1 MEGLGLLG
9 LGIAIGIAVSQGI
22 DKLKEKAE
30 KKIEK
35 VEADLI
41 IEGQIKELVKLK
53 EELEKEK

>member
-1 MEGLGLLG
+1 MEFGWIGLGV
-9 LGIAIGIAVSQGI
+9 AIGVALSQGI

-41 IEGQIKELVKLK
+41 IESQIKELVKLK

>member
-1 MEGLGLLG
+1 MEIGWIG
-9 LGIAIGIAVSQGI
+9 LGIAIGVAISQGI

-35 VEADLI
+35 VEADII

>member
-1 MEGLGLLG
+1 MEFGWIGLGV
-9 LGIAIGIAVSQGI
+9 AIGVAISQGI

-41 IEGQIKELVKLK
+41 IESQIKELVKLK

>member
-1 MEGLGLLG
+1 MELGWIG
-9 LGIAIGIAVSQGI
+9 LGIAVGIAVSQGI

-30 KKIEK
+30 KKIDK
-35 VEADLI
+35 VGADII